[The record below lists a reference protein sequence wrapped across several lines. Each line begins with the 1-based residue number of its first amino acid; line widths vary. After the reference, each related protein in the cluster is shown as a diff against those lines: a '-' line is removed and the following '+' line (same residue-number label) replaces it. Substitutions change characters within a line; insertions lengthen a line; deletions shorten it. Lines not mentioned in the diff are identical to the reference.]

1 MVIWFTGISGSGKT
15 TLVQSLY
22 KKYKSKIKN
31 LVFIDGDFIR
41 DIFDNDL
48 AYDEKS
54 RIEQIKRIQKLCLY
68 FESQG
73 LIVLVAALFSN
84 RYLMSW
90 NRKNF
95 KNYYE
100 IYLKASIA
108 LVKKRDPKSLYKKLK
123 YRKNANIVGIDIKWK
138 EPKKYDLLISMDKES
153 SQKETVKKLILNLK
167 KFHKVFRV

>member
-31 LVFIDGDFIR
+31 LVCIDGDIIR
-41 DIFDNDL
+41 DLFGNDL
-48 AYDEKS
+48 GYDEKS
-54 RIEQIKRIQKLCLY
+54 RVLQIKRIQKLCLY

-95 KNYYE
+95 ENYYE

-108 LVKKRDPKSLYKKLK
+108 LVKKRDPKDLYKKIK
-123 YRKNANIVGIDIKWK
+123 YKKVKNVVGVDIKWQ

-167 KFHKVFRV
+167 KFHKEFRV